1 MRFPE
6 EHEIQAKLWYA
17 PEYRNLALL
26 WASYTTHVFPRH
38 WNETCV
44 VQVVTHGVNEFYCH
58 NATHTARPGSIVL
71 INPYEIHT
79 GSAQG
84 NTPLVYRTFYP
95 DGELLAGVA
104 GQLAGRPCAT
114 PLFSSPLVWDPPLA
128 RLLVDAHRLCEQGTE
143 KLTSQ
148 SLILAA
154 LSLLLRRHATP
165 RLHPLSP
172 QREPLAV
179 RCAKEYLAEHFNRN
193 ISLDELARISH
204 LSPFHLLRVFRN
216 AVGLPPHEYL
226 TNLRIERA
234 KHLLKKG
241 IAIAQVA
248 FLTGFADQSHFHR
261 QFKRLV
267 GVTPGLYSKKS
278 KIVQE
283 NLVLSR

>member
-1 MRFPE
+1 MRIPE
-6 EHEIQAKLWYA
+6 EHEMQVKLWYA

-26 WASYTTHVFPRH
+26 RANYTTHVFPRH

-44 VQVVTHGVNEFYCH
+44 IQVVTHGVNEFYCR
-58 NATHTARPGSIVL
+58 NATHTARPGGIVL
-71 INPYEIHT
+71 INPHDIHT

-84 NTPLVYRTFYP
+84 NVPLVYRTFYP
-95 DGELLAGVA
+95 DGELLADLA
-104 GQLAGRPCAT
+104 DQLAGRPCAT

-128 RLLVDAHRLCEQGTE
+128 RLLVEAHRLCEEGTE

-148 SLILAA
+148 SLILSA
-154 LSLLLRRHATP
+154 LSLLLRRHATQK
-165 RLHPLSP
+165 LHPLSP

-216 AVGLPPHEYL
+216 TVGLPPHEYL
-226 TNLRIERA
+226 INLRIERA
-234 KHLLKKG
+234 KLLLKKG
-241 IAIAQVA
+241 HAIAQVA
-248 FLTGFADQSHFHR
+248 CHTGFTDQSHFHR

-267 GVTPGLYSKKS
+267 GVTPGLYLKKS